1 MTIKH
6 DIDRRTDAQQAQD
19 ELVARAIADG
29 TFTLLP
35 RIERVQS
42 IARAQRKKRARNR
55 AKEMG
60 RGKKC
65 EEGCRFGAVQLG
77 PQFLMTPSI
86 LNTGEDPMAKK
97 ERTGIREG
105 KTKKQGLRSEP
116 TAPRPLEPPAG
127 QGVAFQDDKLDAHI
141 AYSQGV
147 DYLRHLNE
155 KYTFA
160 ATQGVT
166 TVELAEIGPEL
177 QGLLALME
185 QGINEEIIETFPY
198 GEKEKNDGQQGD

>member
-1 MTIKH
+1 
-6 DIDRRTDAQQAQD
+6 
-19 ELVARAIADG
+19 
-29 TFTLLP
+29 
-35 RIERVQS
+35 
-42 IARAQRKKRARNR
+42 
-55 AKEMG
+55 
-60 RGKKC
+60 
-65 EEGCRFGAVQLG
+65 
-77 PQFLMTPSI
+77 
-86 LNTGEDPMAKK
+86 
-97 ERTGIREG
+97 
-105 KTKKQGLRSEP
+105 
-116 TAPRPLEPPAG
+116 LEPPAG